1 MKKYNWLINLILSAF
16 VCASPC
22 LKADKLSV
30 QRALYLQAEKM
41 LRDKNEAGFLA
52 TSAAL
57 VDYPLYPYLRYQWLK
72 EKLTD
77 NGQITSFLS
86 TYQDTRYAG
95 LLRGKWL
102 DYLASKAQWS
112 EFLKYYQIDE
122 KSADDCRYQWAKHQ
136 TGNREAALVEGKRL
150 WLEGKEAD
158 KNCQP
163 LFAALE
169 KSAHINQDL
178 IWQRFE
184 AAINANRTLTAQSA
198 LALLKGELKTK
209 ANTWLLLYNNPGLIN
224 QPLYWREKNEEN
236 GRLFAHT
243 VKRLASNDL
252 EKAIGAWENSKQNFP
267 LNVTISD
274 SVARKLGTS
283 LLAKKDSRSYS
294 YLILTKNPE
303 ADERINKVR
312 AGLLE
317 QNWQHIDTALAGL
330 SPDQRQLP
338 QWQYWHARML
348 EQTGRD
354 TQAQAAY
361 KALANDRSYYGFNA
375 ADKINSPYHIPDTP
389 LIVSD
394 EAIASLAGQPDFL
407 AARELELT
415 GNSLES
421 RRQWHHAIKKLPKEK
436 LAVAAKL
443 AQQWGWNPLAI
454 ITLVKADYWDDL
466 SIRFPIAYQSE
477 IDQGATSNKV
487 DSAILFGLMRQ
498 ESMLDKEAV
507 SPVGARGLMQI
518 MPETA
523 ATIAKD
529 LQSPLI
535 SMNDLFKP
543 EVNIRFGSYYF
554 SDMLQKVGGHVALA
568 AGAYNA
574 GLHRVRKWLPSV
586 APVPADIWIE
596 TIPFKE
602 TRKYVSSALGYAII
616 YQQRLKKNGLRLK
629 TLMREVSPG

>member
-1 MKKYNWLINLILSAF
+1 
-16 VCASPC
+16 
-22 LKADKLSV
+22 
-30 QRALYLQAEKM
+30 
-41 LRDKNEAGFLA
+41 
-52 TSAAL
+52 
-57 VDYPLYPYLRYQWLK
+57 
-72 EKLTD
+72 
-77 NGQITSFLS
+77 
-86 TYQDTRYAG
+86 
-95 LLRGKWL
+95 
-102 DYLASKAQWS
+102 
-112 EFLKYYQIDE
+112 
-122 KSADDCRYQWAKHQ
+122 
-136 TGNREAALVEGKRL
+136 
-150 WLEGKEAD
+150 
-158 KNCQP
+158 
-163 LFAALE
+163 
-169 KSAHINQDL
+169 
-178 IWQRFE
+178 
-184 AAINANRTLTAQSA
+184 
-198 LALLKGELKTK
+198 
-209 ANTWLLLYNNPGLIN
+209 
-224 QPLYWREKNEEN
+224 
-236 GRLFAHT
+236 
-243 VKRLASNDL
+243 
-252 EKAIGAWENSKQNFP
+252 
-267 LNVTISD
+267 
-274 SVARKLGTS
+274 
-283 LLAKKDSRSYS
+283 
-294 YLILTKNPE
+294 
-303 ADERINKVR
+303 
-312 AGLLE
+312 
-317 QNWQHIDTALAGL
+317 
-330 SPDQRQLP
+330 
-338 QWQYWHARML
+338 
-348 EQTGRD
+348 
-354 TQAQAAY
+354 
-361 KALANDRSYYGFNA
+361 
-375 ADKINSPYHIPDTP
+375 
-389 LIVSD
+389 
-394 EAIASLAGQPDFL
+394 
-407 AARELELT
+407 LELT